1 MIKPQTCP
9 PIEVPKIIDFRVRR
23 LYQDK
28 AFLYQK
34 YVVEGR
40 SAKEISRMIASS
52 HSTVLQSL
60 KAFGIPKHPAGRKNQ
75 SQIAY
80 GEIWENHSVSRNVRE
95 TAVVAKM
102 LSLRFEGLSYWKIA
116 DHLNANNVPTKTSKG
131 KWSSKTVHQI
141 LKRVQQNSSSKI
153 KVRHGGAKSIKV
165 L

>member
-1 MIKPQTCP
+1 VIKPQSCP
-9 PIEVPKIIDFRVRR
+9 PIEVPKMIEFCFRRPYR
-23 LYQDK
+23 DK

-60 KAFGIPKHPAGRKNQ
+60 KAFGIPKHPAGRKSQ

-80 GEIWENHSVSRNVRE
+80 GEMWENHSVSRNVRE
-95 TAVVAKM
+95 TAVIAKM
-102 LSLRFEGLSYWKIA
+102 LSLKAEGLSYWKVA
-116 DHLNANNVPTKTSKG
+116 DHLNANNVPTKTGKG
-131 KWSSKTVHQI
+131 QWSAKTVHQI
-141 LKRVQQNSSSKI
+141 VMRVQESFF
-153 KVRHGGAKSIKV
+153 